1 MFERFTDRARRVV
14 VLAQEEARM
23 LNHNY
28 IGTEHILLGLIHE
41 GEGVAAKA
49 LESLGI
55 SLDAVRE
62 QVQEIIGQGQQAPS
76 GHIPFTPRAKKV
88 LELSLREAL
97 QLGHNYI
104 GTEHILLGLIREG
117 EGVAAQVLVKLG
129 ADLNRVRQQVI
140 QLLSGYQGK
149 EPTTT
154 GGPQEGT
161 PSGSLVLDQFG
172 RNLTQAARE
181 GKLDPVIG
189 RAKEIERVMQVLSR
203 RTKNNPILIGEPG
216 VGKTAVVE
224 GLAQDIVK
232 GEVPETLKDKQI
244 YTLDLGALV
253 AGSRYRGD
261 FEERLKKVLKE
272 IRTRGDIILFIDEI
286 HTLVGAGAAEGAID
300 AASILKPMLARGEL
314 QTIGATTLDEYR
326 KHLEKDA
333 ALERRFQPIQ
343 VPEPTVAHT
352 IEILKGL
359 RDRYEA
365 HHRVTITDEAL
376 VSAATL
382 ADRYVSDRF
391 LPDKAIDLIDEA
403 GSRLRIRRMT
413 APPDLREFDDKI
425 ADVRRRK
432 EGAID
437 SQDFELAASLRDE
450 EKKLILAKGERE
462 KQWKAG
468 DMDVV
473 AEVDEE
479 LIAEVLAV
487 ATGIPIVKLSE
498 EESTRLLK
506 MEDEL
511 HKRVIGQEEAV
522 RALSRAIRRTRAG
535 LKDPKRPGGSF
546 IFAGPSGVGKTWLSK
561 TLAEFLFGDEDALI
575 QLDMS
580 EFSEKHTVSRLFGSP
595 PGYVGYEEGGQLTE
609 KVRRKPFSVV
619 LFDEVEKAH
628 PDIFNSLLQIL
639 EEGRLTDS
647 QGRVV
652 DFKNTVIIMTTNL
665 GTRDISK
672 GVNLG
677 FQQGGD
683 AGSYDRMKA
692 KVSEELKQHF
702 KPEFL
707 NRVDEIIVFP
717 PLTQDQIIT
726 MVDNMIAGVEL
737 RLKDRDMSL
746 ELTEAAKGLLAER
759 GFDPVLGARP
769 LRRTIQREIEDVLA
783 EKMLFGEVGPGQIV
797 LVDVEGEGPSAAFTF
812 HGQKVGVLPDVP
824 PFETAGVELGDG
836 SPLEGPDDSEGP
848 VDVPRSPD
856 VD

>member
-49 LESLGI
+49 LESLNI
-55 SLDAVRE
+55 SLDAVRQ
-62 QVQEIIGQGQQAPS
+62 QVEEMIGQGQQAPS

-129 ADLNRVRQQVI
+129 ADLNKVRQQVI

-149 EPTTT
+149 EPATS

-161 PSGSLVLDQFG
+161 PSSSLVLDQFG

-181 GKLDPVIG
+181 AKLDPVIG
-189 RAKEIERVMQVLSR
+189 REKEIERVMQVLSR
-203 RTKNNPILIGEPG
+203 RTKNNPVLIGEPG

-224 GLAQDIVK
+224 GLAQMIVRN
-232 GEVPETLKDKQI
+232 EVPETLKDKQL

-272 IRTRGDIILFIDEI
+272 IRTRGDIILFIDEM

-326 KHLEKDA
+326 KYVEKDA

-343 VPEPTVAHT
+343 VQEPTLAHT

-359 RDRYEA
+359 RDRYEN
-365 HHRVTITDEAL
+365 HHRVTITDSAL
-376 VSAATL
+376 VASATL
-382 ADRYVSDRF
+382 ADRYINDRF

-413 APPDLREFDDKI
+413 APPDLRELDERI
-425 ADVRRRK
+425 AGVRREK
-432 EGAID
+432 ESAID
-437 SQDFELAASLRDE
+437 EQDFEKAAALRDN
-450 EKKLILAKGERE
+450 EKKLMTERAERE
-462 KQWKAG
+462 RQWKAG

-473 AEVDEE
+473 AQVDEE
-479 LIAEVLAV
+479 LIAEVLAT
-487 ATGIPIVKLSE
+487 ATGIPIFKLTE
-498 EESTRLLK
+498 EESQRLLK

-511 HKRVIGQEEAV
+511 HKRVIGQEQAIH
-522 RALSRAIRRTRAG
+522 ALSQAIRRTRAG

-546 IFAGPSGVGKTWLSK
+546 IFAGPSGVGKTELSK
-561 TLAEFLFGDEDALI
+561 TLAEFLFGDEDSLI
-575 QLDMS
+575 SLDMS

-595 PGYVGYEEGGQLTE
+595 PGYVGYDEGGQLTE

-639 EEGRLTDS
+639 EDGRLTDS

-665 GTRDISK
+665 GTRDIAR

-677 FQQGGD
+677 FANED
-683 AGSYDRMKA
+683 DTKTSYERMKA
-692 KVSEELKQHF
+692 KVNEELKNHF
-702 KPEFL
+702 RPEFL
-707 NRVDEIIVFP
+707 NRIDDIIVFHQLTREEIVQIVDLMVAKLDERLRDKDMGIE
-717 PLTQDQIIT
+717 LTQ
-726 MVDNMIAGVEL
+726 
-737 RLKDRDMSL
+737 
-746 ELTEAAKGLLAER
+746 AAKDALAIR
-759 GFDPVLGARP
+759 GYDPVLGARP
-769 LRRTIQREIEDVLA
+769 LRRTIQRDIEDALS
-783 EKMLFGEVGPGQIV
+783 EKILFGELGPGQIV
-797 LVDVEGEGPSAAFTF
+797 LVDAEGEGTNAVFTF
-812 HGQKVGVLPDVP
+812 TGTAAAQAPDVP
-824 PFETAGVELGDG
+824 PVEAA
-836 SPLEGPDDSEGP
+836 EG
-848 VDVPRSPD
+848 
-856 VD
+856 